1 MLLSEII
8 PKYIVLNESYD
19 DFAKDT
25 EQIDYK
31 TEDFVSQV
39 IDITSVLYTNS
50 LESIWGF
57 LGFVWDEYNVKGHF
71 ETISMPFSVIPRIP
85 DAYRI
90 KEFPDNMFNAIASV
104 DIEMLDSNFEN
115 VTKVGYIANNNK
127 HFILHWESINLDA
140 FNFNS
145 ESYNGATGRPSQEI
159 IDKYGFGSIELY
171 NKYYSKIQYSIFW
184 STFQGITSKIVITD
198 ENKDYCLIDK
208 TGVTDMGVWVKNAIY
223 YKEDK
228 PLIVYDLIHNEEV
241 NFTQYGMVYLSK
253 QNKFTI
259 CCSNL
264 NSYYYYQS
272 GFIIND
278 ENAEI
283 KSAKFPNYI
292 DLTVEFKLIN
302 KPIDIG
308 DKHNMVVINTM
319 ESQPIRSMT
328 YDWSNFNNLIAKW
341 EKVYIQSLSG
351 GSLWVIPELNN
362 IDEFIN
368 TDFDTVFKH
377 ITDGTIS
384 CMNTYAG
391 NQVFFENIPYVDFS
405 NQYINIPEGKYKTI
419 NFNHCNILL
428 NMQFLI
434 CVDNKSTTR
443 FDIPF
448 KFINTENMY
457 FIILQ
462 RNEKYTINEDGT
474 IDTNTIINNTILDYP
489 LKCKGI
495 WSSLELRSRT
505 DDYHIEC
512 TNIVCIWN
520 AGPHI
525 NLTNY
530 TFDTIPNN
538 LKPCVK
544 LTIEKEKRRND
555 DIFISNNILQYDSNF
570 LGIHTDEDVHNKLN
584 ELYPDGVQL
593 LELDNKINYQF
604 TTNDDF
610 KFCNFITNTGGANIN
625 KFKTANLR
633 IKGPNYLIYNKAGE
647 NITNAINTNKYIIMY
662 KMLQYNMFYNAN
674 IYVLTIQDDI
684 HAFIDAFVDEELPED
699 RVGKVDIQIVHE
711 NFIQL
716 SDDEK
721 SKLISLGYNVIDTII

>member
-1 MLLSEII
+1 MLLSEITS
-8 PKYIVLNESYD
+8 KYIVLNKSYD

-25 EQIDYK
+25 EQIDYE

-39 IDITSVLYTNS
+39 TDITSVLYTNS

-90 KEFPDNMFNAIASV
+90 KEFPDNMFNAIASA

-115 VTKVGYIANNNK
+115 VIKVGYIANNNK
-127 HFILHWESINLDA
+127 RFILHWESINLNA
-140 FNFNS
+140 FHFNS
-145 ESYNGATGRPSQEI
+145 EGYNGASGPPSQEI

-171 NKYYSKIQYSIFW
+171 NKHYSNIQYTLFW
-184 STFQGITSKIVITD
+184 SRFQGITSKIVITD
-198 ENKDYCLIDK
+198 ENKDYCLINK
-208 TGVTDMGVWVKNAIY
+208 TGVSVKNAIY
-223 YKEDK
+223 YKENK
-228 PLIVYDLIHNEEV
+228 PLIVYDLIHNENI

-259 CCSNL
+259 CCSNC
-264 NSYYYYQS
+264 NSYYYFQPGY
-272 GFIIND
+272 IVDD
-278 ENAEI
+278 ENTKIE
-283 KSAKFPNYI
+283 SAKFPNYI

-308 DKHNMVVINTM
+308 DKLNMVVINTM
-319 ESQPIRSMT
+319 NVQPLRSMT
-328 YDWSNFNNLIAKW
+328 YDWSNFDNLIAKW
-341 EKVYIQSLSG
+341 GKVYTNSLSG

-368 TDFDTVFKH
+368 TDFNTLFKH
-377 ITDGTIS
+377 IADGTIS
-384 CMNTYAG
+384 CMNTWTG
-391 NQVFFENIPYVDFS
+391 NQVFFENIPYIDFS

-419 NFNHCNILL
+419 DFNHCNILFV
-428 NMQFLI
+428 MQYLK
-434 CVDNKSTTR
+434 CVDNKPTTR
-443 FDIPF
+443 SDIPF

-457 FIILQ
+457 FILIQ

-474 IDTNTIINNTILDYP
+474 ISTNTGINNTILDYP

-495 WSSLELRSRT
+495 WSNLRLEART

-512 TNIVCIWN
+512 NNIVCIYN
-520 AGPHI
+520 EGPHI
-525 NLTNY
+525 NLSNY

-538 LKPCVK
+538 FKPCVK
-544 LTIEKEKRRND
+544 LTIDKEKRRND
-555 DIFISNNILQYDSNF
+555 DIFISNNILQYNNNF
-570 LGIHTDEDVHNKLN
+570 LGTHTDQDLYNKLN

-610 KFCNFITNTGGANIN
+610 KFCNFITNVSGVSIN
-625 KFKTANLR
+625 NHKTDTLK

-647 NITNAINTNKYIIMY
+647 NITNAVNTDKYIIIY
-662 KMLQYNMFYNAN
+662 KMLQYDMFYNAN

-684 HAFIDAFVDEELPED
+684 HAFINAFIDEELPEN
-699 RVGKVDIQIVHE
+699 RIGKVDIQIVHE

-721 SKLISLGYNVIDTII
+721 NKLVGLGYNVVDTII